1 MDFGPIPC
9 NPAHCITCKESLSRL
24 EAWQERCTA
33 EIESA
38 RRRLEHR
45 LQRLEKKLVEQQ
57 SEEKQL
63 KEKENREK
71 EYDRVVGR
79 VTDECR
85 EVSKSVKDSSGDVKE
100 EIRGLIKGGLSKL
113 ELKLGQ
119 ISTGY
124 NIPFMDFQER
134 CNPELGRN
142 CSAARRAVRSR
153 SSPHLGRAPCE
164 DCAIVMDHGRGISR
178 M

>member
-1 MDFGPIPC
+1 MTC
-9 NPAHCITCKESLSRL
+9 NESLGRL

-45 LQRLEKKLVEQQ
+45 LQRLEKKLGDQKSDER
-57 SEEKQL
+57 QL
-63 KEKENREK
+63 KDKSRED
-71 EYDRVVGR
+71 EYDRMLDR

-119 ISTGY
+119 ISSGY
-124 NIPFMDFQER
+124 NIPFMDFKDR

-142 CSAARRAVRSR
+142 CTAVRRAVRSR

-164 DCAIVMDHGRGISR
+164 DCSSTMDHRGLMSR
-178 M
+178 K